1 MAILLSLICPGLGHL
16 YTGRVI
22 QGAMWFFLAVAGYC
36 CFLIPGIFVHLF
48 VIVDAARDQTRMTSR
63 NMQRQAD
70 MMANAFARK
79 R

>member
-1 MAILLSLICPGLGHL
+1 
-16 YTGRVI
+16 
-22 QGAMWFFLAVAGYC
+22 MWFFLAVAGYC